1 MLLDAKRSHLLVV
14 DLQDRLMPAIHGG
27 EDVLRNVKILLEAA
41 RRLKVP
47 VTVTE
52 QYPKGLGDTVPPV
65 REALPPEAVTLT
77 KTTFSSARDPAIAE
91 RVAALRGDGLNQLVV
106 CGTEAHICV
115 LQSALE
121 FRNLGQEHRTQKW
134 APLLGPDPML
144 QSLDSASSSRKTGS
158 TFSHDALDVFVVA
171 DAVSSRSPHSV
182 AAACARLLHAG
193 CHWVTTEM
201 VAFEWMGEAATEDF
215 RALAPL
221 FR

>member
-14 DLQDRLMPAIHGG
+14 DLQARLMPAIHEG

-41 RRLKVP
+41 KRLGIP

-52 QYPKGLGDTVPPV
+52 QYPKGLGPTVPPMH
-65 REALPPEAVTLT
+65 EALPPEAVTLA
-77 KTTFSSARDPAIAE
+77 KTTFSAARDSAIAE

-121 FRNLGQEHRTQKW
+121 FRNMG
-134 APLLGPDPML
+134 
-144 QSLDSASSSRKTGS
+144 
-158 TFSHDALDVFVVA
+158 LDVFVVA
-171 DAVSSRSPHSV
+171 DAVSSRSTHSV

-201 VAFEWMGEAATEDF
+201 TVFEWMGEAATDDF
-215 RALAPL
+215 RALSPL